1 MFVEKFQR
9 HTRVCVP
16 HTNLDRLGINLST
29 HGKKEKEKK
38 KGGEKKSGHS
48 RKSLVGQRE
57 CGRTS
62 CARPYA
68 SRALDR
74 SRPYRGNCI
83 AAGECAG
90 GFEISNFQSWF
101 SPFNCWP
108 RCDRNNRARIFISFP
123 SFPFFP

>member
-9 HTRVCVP
+9 HTRVCESRPTRYKFV
-16 HTNLDRLGINLST
+16 DAWKK
-29 HGKKEKEKK
+29 GKRKK
-38 KGGEKKSGHS
+38 KGGGKKKSGHS

-90 GFEISNFQSWF
+90 GFEISNFQS
-101 SPFNCWP
+101 
-108 RCDRNNRARIFISFP
+108 
-123 SFPFFP
+123 